1 MKVLQAA
8 QSFFFNEKFWLAD
21 NVTWDD
27 FKIDPDNGIYIPQPV
42 DLWKMFPAALGL
54 FVVRAAVEKY
64 VFIFCLSL
72 FNMLQLYLLSLVIVM
87 KVLMIVVVRGK
98 QKGK

>member
-27 FKIDPDNGIYIPQPV
+27 FKIDPDKSYSI
-42 DLWKMFPAALGL
+42 
-54 FVVRAAVEKY
+54 
-64 VFIFCLSL
+64 
-72 FNMLQLYLLSLVIVM
+72 
-87 KVLMIVVVRGK
+87 IVVSLELMLYSLSELLVVD
-98 QKGK
+98 